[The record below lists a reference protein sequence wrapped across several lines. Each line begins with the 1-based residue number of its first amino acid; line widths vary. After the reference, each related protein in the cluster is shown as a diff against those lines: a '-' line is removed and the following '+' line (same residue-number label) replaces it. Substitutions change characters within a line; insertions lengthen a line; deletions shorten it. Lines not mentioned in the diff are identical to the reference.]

1 MSYSVPKLKLSLHS
15 IIFRTGVAAFL
26 WAVLCGACS
35 AGDINFSAAAK
46 YSRKTGGRLLLIWK
60 DGATRHDDPASG
72 FTSETATNVFS
83 ITKSIAALAWLTR
96 PDFSVG
102 KQFPGWAGDPLRNGV
117 TLGSLLSQTSGIS
130 PGYERLYARNVRS
143 VRGSASSL
151 PIVHPP
157 GSSFHYGPSHYEL
170 LGAWADPSPDGPD
183 AAKSLLERGLL
194 NRLGIHPPGW
204 RTDALG
210 KIYLSAGIL
219 LSGNDLLKIGRLI
232 LDGGQ
237 LNSLIR
243 IVPARNLQMALTGS
257 HANPAYGFGFWL
269 NSLAAAKNAR
279 ERDVESAIADDLSG
293 EEWHRT
299 CLSRSAPSDMVS
311 MVGSGGQRVYV
322 VPSWNMVIVR
332 IGHPAGHSAG
342 FRDPEF
348 FRALTTAQA
357 E

>member
-1 MSYSVPKLKLSLHS
+1 MQSLKL
-15 IIFRTGVAAFL
+15 IRIFTFSRALAAGVL
-26 WAVLCGACS
+26 WALACGACFG
-35 AGDINFSAAAK
+35 GDINFSAAAK

-60 DGATRHDDPASG
+60 DGATQHDDPAQG
-72 FTSETATNVFS
+72 FTPETATNVFS

-102 KQFPGWAGDPLRNGV
+102 KPFPGWASDPLRNGV

-151 PIVHPP
+151 PLVHPP
-157 GSSFHYGPSHYEL
+157 GASFHYGPSHYEL
-170 LGAWADPSPDGPD
+170 LGAWADPRQDGPD

-194 NRLGIHPPGW
+194 NRLGIHPPSW
-204 RTDALG
+204 RTDAIG
-210 KIYLSAGIL
+210 KIYLSAGIC

-237 LNSLIR
+237 LNSWIR
-243 IVPARNLQMALTGS
+243 IVPPQNLQLALTGS

-269 NSLAAAKNAR
+269 NSRAAAKDAR
-279 ERDVESAIADDLSG
+279 ERDVESAIAGDLSG
-293 EEWHRT
+293 PEWQRT
-299 CLSRSAPSDMVS
+299 CLSRSAPPDMVS

-322 VPSWNMVIVR
+322 VPSWHMVIVR
-332 IGHPAGHSAG
+332 IGHPGGRSAG
-342 FRDPEF
+342 FRDPDF
-348 FRALTTAQA
+348 FRALTAAQA
-357 E
+357 R